1 MMPAGKYLGEEFYRA
16 GGVPAVVAE
25 LIEAGK
31 IHESAKTVNG
41 KTIGE
46 NYRGKLSWD
55 REVIKPYGDPLV
67 EDAGFVVLHGNLF
80 DSAIMKTSVI
90 SKAFRERYLS
100 KAGDL
105 DAFEGKA
112 VVFDGR
118 EDYTNR
124 IDDPSLEIDENTLL
138 FMRGAGP
145 IGHPGAAEVVN
156 MQPPAALIKRGI
168 TSLPCIGDGR
178 QSGTSGSP
186 SILNASPEAASG
198 GGLAI
203 LKTGDRVRI
212 DLRKGEANILISDG
226 ELAERR
232 MELQKRGGYQYP
244 PSQTPWQEI
253 QRAMVEQLAEGMV
266 PKPAVKYQRV
276 AQTMGTPRDS
286 H

>member
-1 MMPAGKYLGEEFYRA
+1 
-16 GGVPAVVAE
+16 
-25 LIEAGK
+25 
-31 IHESAKTVNG
+31 
-41 KTIGE
+41 
-46 NYRGKLSWD
+46 
-55 REVIKPYGDPLV
+55 
-67 EDAGFVVLHGNLF
+67 
-80 DSAIMKTSVI
+80 
-90 SKAFRERYLS
+90 LS

-118 EDYTNR
+118 EDYSKR
-124 IDDPSLEIDENTLL
+124 IDDPSLEIDENTML

-212 DLRKGEANILISDG
+212 E
-226 ELAERR
+226 ERA
-232 MELQKRGGYQYP
+232 Q
-244 PSQTPWQEI
+244 
-253 QRAMVEQLAEGMV
+253 AAH
-266 PKPAVKYQRV
+266 AVLHP
-276 AQTMGTPRDS
+276 TPRVRNVRQRQPS
-286 H
+286 VCPAPVWNVPCTTSIPTPSPTAPACERSRASRAPGPPTR